1 MAQKKSLRQWLEGL
15 SDSVTAV
22 RVRVGGRSNPATVAI
37 VALSDHGLASKAIA
51 ETEPYIVGTPGEL
64 VDAVEAEA
72 LAAGWPE
79 EQGCETLRCHALT
92 GTGKQVSSFQKSSD
106 VRQSRTQL
114 PPEWGVIDRLVSG
127 YLEMG
132 GELRRSVQVL
142 SDTLQKREE
151 AYLQS
156 RMDAQ
161 DSDDA
166 YFTARLDAQDAEL
179 QALASEWVQ
188 HELEATEP
196 EESGISGVAANLL
209 EQVAS
214 TIAGQRN
221 GMDATSLR
229 DILENDPSILD
240 ALVQDDELC
249 AQVLGAWQARRAAA
263 PEGDQPDPGEE
274 NATPDETV

>member
-51 ETEPYIVGTPGEL
+51 ETEPYIVGTPSEL

-79 EQGCETLRCHALT
+79 ETGCETLRCHALT
-92 GTGKQVSSFQKSSD
+92 GTGKQVSSFQKSAD
-106 VRQSRTQL
+106 VRQSKAHL
-114 PPEWGVIDRLVSG
+114 PPEWGVIDRLVNG
-127 YLEMG
+127 YLQMG

-151 AYLQS
+151 AYIRS

-166 YFTARLDAQDAEL
+166 YFNARLDAQDAEL
-179 QALASEWVQ
+179 QALAAQWAAE
-188 HELEATEP
+188 ELDAAEP
-196 EESGISGVAANLL
+196 EETGISGVAANLL

-214 TIAGQRN
+214 TLAGQHA
-221 GMDATSLR
+221 GIDPTSLR
-229 DILENDPSILD
+229 DILENDPTILES
-240 ALVQDDELC
+240 LINDDELC
-249 AQVLGAWQARRAAA
+249 ASVFGAWQAKRAEEEKTAETEPA
-263 PEGDQPDPGEE
+263 TEDPEK
-274 NATPDETV
+274 